1 MKTNIKQYYLETY
14 PTDELGNELNEF
26 TTFAGLFKA
35 LSKKEDVYTYLGVC
49 DSLIRERC
57 FFGLSEFLE
66 MEYQEIYE
74 MWLEA

>member
-1 MKTNIKQYYLETY
+1 MRTNIKQYYIETY

-26 TTFAGLFKA
+26 TTFAGLYKA
-35 LSKKEDVYTYLGVC
+35 LIKNEDVYTYIGVH

-66 MEYQEIYE
+66 LDYQEIYE

>member
-1 MKTNIKQYYLETY
+1 MRTNIKQYYIETH
-14 PTDELGNELNEF
+14 PADELGNELNEF
-26 TTFAGLFKA
+26 TTFAGLYKA
-35 LSKKEDVYTYLGVC
+35 LIKNEDVYKYLGVC

-66 MEYQEIYE
+66 VDYQEIYE

>member
-1 MKTNIKQYYLETY
+1 MRTNIKQYYIETY

-35 LSKKEDVYTYLGVC
+35 LSKKEDVYTYIGVH

-57 FFGLSEFLE
+57 FFGLSEFVE
-66 MEYQEIYE
+66 TDYKEIYQ